1 MRFSTLR
8 IIGCLL
14 TLSCATNTFGQERSD
29 HIPGMQFTAEQLK
42 EDLHVLHETLTELD
56 PALYRYKTKKQVDSM
71 FAAQSARISQP
82 MTEDTFRKDIVLPA
96 IVFLQDL
103 HFVVYPSRAAE
114 AYLAENGDYFPFD
127 IRLANGKMYLW
138 VNHSEKPDIAS
149 KYVTEVVKINNVP
162 AATIINK
169 LKHYIVA
176 DGSATQT
183 KKLSDIEASFRSYY
197 SIAYGRPAQFDLAIK
212 EYPEGKT
219 RNVKVPAVKWRLI
232 EESRAKQHIGQIPSP
247 AFLLFTDG
255 QTAVLTL
262 RSFDPNVFGMTDAQ
276 LERFIDS
283 SFAIIHDVKVK
294 NLVLDI
300 RGNYGGRMNYSGK
313 VYSHLTDS
321 EFKFIDR
328 VEVRYPH
335 MFPSLVQTSLGR
347 SFLTNTYGM
356 RLDTVVKGD
365 SIYVWDT
372 YQWTFVQKPSVTPFT
387 GKLYVLA
394 DGYTFSTTGLLAS
407 MLRANRDNTIFI
419 GEETGGA
426 FEGCSGNLPM
436 AMLPHSQLR
445 VHFPI
450 RKFVSP
456 AAKHPEKNKGYNAR
470 GVIPDIEVNAT
481 IDQALS
487 GDDPVYNRALQLIN
501 KQ

>member
-8 IIGCLL
+8 ILGCLL
-14 TLSCATNTFGQERSD
+14 ALSFTSNAIAQERSD
-29 HIPGMQFTAEQLK
+29 YTPGMQFTAEQLK

-71 FAAQSARISQP
+71 FVAQSAHINQP
-82 MTEDTFRKDIVLPA
+82 MTEEAFRKDIVLPA

-114 AYLAENGDYFPFD
+114 AYLAENGYYFPFD
-127 IRLANGKMYLW
+127 IKIANGKMYLW
-138 VNHSEKPDIAS
+138 VNHSEKPEIAA
-149 KYVTEVVKINNVP
+149 KHVTEVLKINNVP
-162 AATIINK
+162 ASTIINK
-169 LKHYIVA
+169 LKQYIVA
-176 DGSATQT
+176 DGAATQT
-183 KKLSDIEASFRSYY
+183 KKLRDIEASFRSYY
-197 SIAYGRPAQFDLAIK
+197 SIAYGRPQQFDLQIK

-219 RNVKVPAVKWRLI
+219 SNVKVPAAKWRTI
-232 EESRAKQHIGQIPSP
+232 EDSRTRQHIGQTPP
-247 AFLLFTDG
+247 PGFLLFTDG

-276 LERFIDS
+276 LEKFIDS
-283 SFAIIHDVKVK
+283 SFAVVNEVKVK

-300 RGNYGGRMNYSGK
+300 RGNYGGRMNYPGK

-321 EFKFIDR
+321 DFKFIDR
-328 VEVRYPH
+328 VELRYPH
-335 MFPSLVQTSLGR
+335 MFPSVVHTSLGR

-356 RLDTVVKGD
+356 RLDTVLKGD

-372 YQWTFVQKPSVTPFT
+372 YQWTFVQKPSKTPFT

-407 MLRANRDNTIFI
+407 MLRAKRNNTVFI

-436 AMLPHSQLR
+436 VMLPNSQLR

-456 AAKHPEKNKGYNAR
+456 AASHPETNKGQNAR

-481 IDQALS
+481 IDQLLS
-487 GDDPVYNRALQLIN
+487 GDDPVYNRAMQLIN
-501 KQ
+501 K